1 VPQSWS
7 FYKRTSEILFI
18 DKWYE
23 PDGNKDGL
31 GEYGT
36 EARGLD
42 LSYDFVHAPILGTPV
57 NGSLKPTGE
66 DIEDLFKVQLR

>member
-23 PDGNKDGL
+23 LAGNKGQF

-36 EARGLD
+36 EARGLH
-42 LSYDFVHAPILGTPV
+42 LSCDFVYAPVLGTPV
-57 NGSLKPTGE
+57 NGSLKPKGE
-66 DIEDLFKVQLR
+66 DIEDLFKV